1 MFHSPAPRRRAAC
14 ALSMSAGLL
23 LALLLAGCGDEPPPQ
38 RKMQT
43 VKLLPDTPP
52 PPPPPPKE
60 KPPEPRKEDKPQPQA
75 PQAKAEPQQAALRS
89 DEAAGT
95 GPGSGLVAGNVTQDY
110 TDQKIGDKPQIG
122 GSGADMTARLAAN
135 SFASATT
142 RSLNEFLARERELKR
157 GDFRAQVHLW
167 LAPSGALERAE
178 LVGSTG
184 DPATDKALRDAL
196 LRFPGAGAPPPQA
209 LQQPLRLQVT
219 NRMLG

>member
-1 MFHSPAPRRRAAC
+1 MLTPSAPLRRAAG
-14 ALSMSAGLL
+14 ALMVAAGLV
-23 LALLLAGCGDEPPPQ
+23 LAPLLAGCGDEPPQQ

-60 KPPEPRKEDKPQPQA
+60 KPPEPSREQKPQPQA
-75 PQAKAEPQQAALRS
+75 PQAKAEPEQAALRS

-95 GPGSGLVAGNVTQDY
+95 GPGNGLVAGSVTQDY
-110 TDQKIGDKPQIG
+110 TDQKIGEKPQIG

-142 RSLNEFLARERELKR
+142 RSLNEFLAREIELKR

-167 LAPSGALERAE
+167 LAPSGALQRAE

-184 DPATDKALRDAL
+184 DQGIDRALRDAL

-209 LQQPLRLQVT
+209 LPQPLRLQIT